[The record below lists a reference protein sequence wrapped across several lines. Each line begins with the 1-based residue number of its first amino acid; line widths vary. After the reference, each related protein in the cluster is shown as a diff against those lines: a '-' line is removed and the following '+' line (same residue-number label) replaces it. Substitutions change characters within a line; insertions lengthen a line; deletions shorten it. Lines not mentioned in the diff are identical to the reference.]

1 LPERTED
8 REIHVSFVLEKVGHS
23 VFRYRDV
30 ETVPLRRV
38 TDADQKVDFPP
49 GSDETDDTMEA
60 RVTQFVARMLR
71 PGEWLRGVQTINSFL
86 ERKYLAIDLNDVKNG
101 PLPEGAS
108 QDLIQ
113 ALQATIKTGALP
125 EASDPQPSPSQT
137 IHTMIAAEQ
146 LILGGDQHLERFE
159 HIVGKAESDIFVLS
173 TFITSESDPR
183 YTERHERV
191 RKALEEAVRRSV
203 RCHLFY
209 GTTLDDAEG
218 KNAIAMQR
226 GGYGVWNP
234 IAAYVPA
241 HAAIVADSPRRYRGE
256 MKGWVGPARRRGPAQ
271 S

>member
-8 REIHVSFVLEKVGHS
+8 HEIHVSFVLEKVGHS

-137 IHTMIAAEQ
+137 IHTTIAAEQ
-146 LILGGDQHLERFE
+146 LILGGDQQLERFE

-173 TFITSESDPR
+173 TFITSESDPSAAKIPLCR
-183 YTERHERV
+183 SIA
-191 RKALEEAVRRSV
+191 RKTQSEWIPTILVITRRFCSGSAFPLCSV
-203 RCHLFY
+203 H
-209 GTTLDDAEG
+209 
-218 KNAIAMQR
+218 
-226 GGYGVWNP
+226 
-234 IAAYVPA
+234 
-241 HAAIVADSPRRYRGE
+241 
-256 MKGWVGPARRRGPAQ
+256 
-271 S
+271 